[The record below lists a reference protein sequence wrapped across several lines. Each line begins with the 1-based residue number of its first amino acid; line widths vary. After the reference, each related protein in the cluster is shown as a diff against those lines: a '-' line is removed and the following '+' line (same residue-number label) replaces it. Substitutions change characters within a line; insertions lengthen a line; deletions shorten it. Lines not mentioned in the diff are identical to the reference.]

1 MFCLDQ
7 KGFIEITFH
16 LYKKRLWVLRRRIS
30 SSLCMWVII
39 VLKVGI
45 SYPWRKIID
54 LLLLLEYAKSSQKK
68 QNKNAYSGRDK
79 LSGYPRFQKV
89 SWRSQY
95 SMYLWVL
102 YKDPVIERM
111 GLKIYVLDIRLGL
124 SLRFKI
130 CCHLSMVFCLM
141 LFRFKCKVRMCCV
154 SKIVWRY
161 LVRPFANCQS
171 EWR

>member
-1 MFCLDQ
+1 M
-7 KGFIEITFH
+7 
-16 LYKKRLWVLRRRIS
+16 RRIS
-30 SSLCMWVII
+30 SSLCMWVMIVVI

-45 SYPWRKIID
+45 SYPWRKILD

-89 SWRSQY
+89 FWRSQY
-95 SMYLWVL
+95 SIYLWVL